1 MSKWSR
7 LNTTI
12 KLAFGMEDI
21 GNAIEPAV
29 NLFSPVAN
37 LTTQGIDA
45 AGDYLP
51 KSYVD
56 EAQSAYQNLK
66 NDSSAR
72 IVDDA
77 INSLYESDFYK
88 DYKGLNDPVSIS
100 GSKVKLDPTTARKR
114 LRNYGL
120 DLSDRANATPLR
132 KALNSIRAERHLN
145 TMSDDL
151 LRGTLASKKEHL
163 PTKEHLDIAN
173 QVKKLDHRGKY
184 TEDKIM
190 SAAKEDVLRGITP
203 FNRYTDSSIIPKNA
217 DDFNKLMLKYDKEK
231 PGDKMPI
238 TDTIGDFEGINNP
251 EFLALRQNPGT
262 MSNFDFRDYANSLRK
277 RYGDEFALDV
287 INARISGDDLPS
299 LADLKNYK
307 R

>member
-1 MSKWSR
+1 
-7 LNTTI
+7 
-12 KLAFGMEDI
+12 MEDI

-37 LTTQGIDA
+37 LTTQGVDA

-66 NDSSAR
+66 NDRSAK
-72 IVDDA
+72 IVDNA

-88 DYKGLNDPVSIS
+88 DYKGLNDVIPGEPLRV
-100 GSKVKLDPTTARKR
+100 PAEARQR
-114 LRNYGL
+114 LRRYGL
-120 DLSDRANATPLR
+120 DLSERANATPLR

-151 LRGTLASKKEHL
+151 LRGTLVIDKNNL
-163 PTKEHLDIAN
+163 PTKKHIDIAN
-173 QVKKLDHRGKY
+173 EVARANNNDTYSRKQKDYKEY
-184 TEDKIM
+184 TDKNIM
-190 SAAKEDVLRGITP
+190 SEAKDHVLEGYPP
-203 FNRYTDSSIIPKNA
+203 FNRLEQESSIPKNA
-217 DDFNKLMLKYDKEK
+217 DEYNKLKLK
-231 PGDKMPI
+231 PHSAPPSFKMPI
-238 TDTIGDFEGINNP
+238 TDTISDFEGINNP
-251 EFLALRQNPGT
+251 EFEALAQQPGT
-262 MSNFDFRDYANSLRK
+262 MSPVDFKNYANNLRE

-287 INARISGDDLPS
+287 INSLVSGDPLPS